1 MYLDSSDEASY
12 DGGPTTNYF
21 VPTEGSF
28 PVNGTGTFQRLRS
41 GSYGGYIIKPTDV
54 VYRYELGTLGCH
66 YHGVDVP
73 VPSVFPT
80 GSTVQFSFDY
90 YISTGTVIET
100 DYIANYE
107 QGASGAI
114 TNGGQP
120 LGVWRS
126 VVLTSTVS
134 LVGYPYV
141 RAFLYPGACGSVR
154 LAADGFILYKNP
166 QLEMLNY
173 ASRFVYG
180 PNNTNNVR
188 SNGNVWRD
196 LSGRGNDFTIQ
207 GNITWNKDTGFSNFD
222 GNSVANGNKIFRSNF
237 PQNLKTSQLGQGYT
251 VVVVEDAS
259 LATRPGNTFFVAVNG
274 DDTNVGDHPQ
284 GPFRTIAH
292 ALAVADGS
300 TAGPVTIHIY
310 PGEYEE
316 TTPLIVPQNTTI
328 TGEDLRN
335 TIISPTTASQ
345 GEDIFHLNQNTLV
358 ENVTI
363 RNFTFDSGSNTG
375 YAFRFASGAIINERS
390 PYVRNVSV
398 ITNNDAGIAG
408 HGAWIDGSELN
419 SASTQASMLFHSAT
433 FITPGVDCITMT
445 NGVRV
450 EWLNSF
456 TYFANRGLYAL
467 QGSAGFANLGSVFGA
482 EIRSIVWFR
491 TIIIC

>member
-1 MYLDSSDEASY
+1 MSVISSLSKRGQYSTVSTLTEVPTTEGLILYLDSSDEASY

-41 GSYGGYIIKPTDV
+41 GSYGGYTIKPTDV
-54 VYRYELGTLGCH
+54 VYRYELGVFGCH

-114 TNGGQP
+114 TNGGQA

-126 VVLTSTVS
+126 VVLSSNVT

-141 RAFLYPGACGSVR
+141 RAFLYPGACGSLR

-173 ASRFVYG
+173 PSRFVYG

-188 SNGNVWRD
+188 ANGNIWRD

-207 GNITWNKDTGFSNFD
+207 GNITWNKDTGFSNFA
-222 GNSVANGNKIFRSNF
+222 GNSTGNGNKIFRSNF

-251 VVVVEDAS
+251 VVVVARS
-259 LATRPGNTFFVAVNG
+259 TV
-274 DDTNVGDHPQ
+274 
-284 GPFRTIAH
+284 
-292 ALAVADGS
+292 
-300 TAGPVTIHIY
+300 TAGSWRK
-310 PGEYEE
+310 
-316 TTPLIVPQNTTI
+316 LIGNSDGDNYIDLYQNPS
-328 TGEDLRN
+328 GNWAQEC
-335 TIISPTTASQ
+335 SS
-345 GEDIFHLNQNTLV
+345 TLYV
-358 ENVTI
+358 DGVQVN
-363 RNFTFDSGSNTG
+363 NGAFFMSNTG
-375 YAFRFASGAIINERS
+375 FHCYAATNSNSGLLTNPVYGLTIGNEPNSS
-390 PYVRNVSV
+390 PTG
-398 ITNNDAGIAG
+398 TNAYPWVGDIAVVLMYERVLTT
-408 HGAWIDGSELN
+408 SEIKQISN
-419 SASTQASMLFHSAT
+419 
-433 FITPGVDCITMT
+433 
-445 NGVRV
+445 
-450 EWLNSF
+450 
-456 TYFANRGLYAL
+456 LYKDKY
-467 QGSAGFANLGSVFGA
+467 GY
-482 EIRSIVWFR
+482 
-491 TIIIC
+491 

>member
-1 MYLDSSDEASY
+1 MSVISSLSKRGQYSTVSTLSEVPVTEGLILYLDSSDEASY

-173 ASRFVYG
+173 PSRFVYG
-180 PNNTNNVR
+180 PNSTNNVR

-207 GNITWNKDTGFSNFD
+207 GNITWNKDTGFSNFA
-222 GNSVANGNKIFRSNF
+222 GNSTGNGNKIFRSNF

-251 VVVVEDAS
+251 VVVVARSTVSGGWRKLIGNWDGDNYID
-259 LATRPGNTFFVAVNG
+259 LYQNNTGNTWHQDGSGETLYVDGVQVNNDTFVMYNAGFHCYAATNTNSGTLSNPTLPLTIGNEPNG
-274 DDTNVGDHPQ
+274 AANPNAYPWVGD
-284 GPFRTIAH
+284 IAVV
-292 ALAVADGS
+292 LM
-300 TAGPVTIHIY
+300 
-310 PGEYEE
+310 YERV
-316 TTPLIVPQNTTI
+316 L
-328 TGEDLRN
+328 
-335 TIISPTTASQ
+335 TASEIKQ
-345 GEDIFHLNQNTLV
+345 I
-358 ENVTI
+358 
-363 RNFTFDSGSNTG
+363 SNLYKDKYG
-375 YAFRFASGAIINERS
+375 Y
-390 PYVRNVSV
+390 
-398 ITNNDAGIAG
+398 
-408 HGAWIDGSELN
+408 
-419 SASTQASMLFHSAT
+419 
-433 FITPGVDCITMT
+433 
-445 NGVRV
+445 
-450 EWLNSF
+450 
-456 TYFANRGLYAL
+456 
-467 QGSAGFANLGSVFGA
+467 
-482 EIRSIVWFR
+482 
-491 TIIIC
+491 

>member
-1 MYLDSSDEASY
+1 MSVISSLSKRGQYSTVSTLSEVPVKEGLMLYLDSSDESSY

-21 VPTEGSF
+21 VPTEGTF
-28 PVNGTGTFQRLRS
+28 PVNGTGTFQRIRS

-107 QGASGAI
+107 QGAAGAI

-141 RAFLYPGACGSVR
+141 RAFLYPGACGSLR

-180 PNNTNNVR
+180 PNSTNNVR

-207 GNITWNKDTGFSNFD
+207 GNITWNKDTGFSNFN
-222 GNSVANGNKIFRSNF
+222 GNSVANGNKIFRSSF
-237 PQNLKTSQLGQGYT
+237 PQNLKTGQLGQGYT
-251 VVVVEDAS
+251 VVVVARSTVSGAWRKLIGNWDGDNYIDLYQNVS
-259 LATRPGNTFFVAVNG
+259 GNTY
-274 DDTNVGDHPQ
+274 HQ
-284 GPFRTIAH
+284 
-292 ALAVADGS
+292 DGS
-300 TAGPVTIHIY
+300 
-310 PGEYEE
+310 GETLYVDGVQVSND
-316 TTPLIVPQNTTI
+316 TFVMYNS
-328 TGEDLRN
+328 G
-335 TIISPTTASQ
+335 
-345 GEDIFHLNQNTLV
+345 FHC
-358 ENVTI
+358 
-363 RNFTFDSGSNTG
+363 
-375 YAFRFASGAIINERS
+375 YAA
-390 PYVRNVSV
+390 
-398 ITNNDAGIAG
+398 TN
-408 HGAWIDGSELN
+408 LN
-419 SASTQASMLFHSAT
+419 SGTLSNPTLPLT
-433 FITPGVDCITMT
+433 IGNEP
-445 NGVRV
+445 NGAANPNNYPWIGDIAVVLMYERV
-450 EWLNSF
+450 LTSSEIKQISN
-456 TYFANRGLYAL
+456 LYKDKY
-467 QGSAGFANLGSVFGA
+467 GY
-482 EIRSIVWFR
+482 
-491 TIIIC
+491 

>member
-1 MYLDSSDEASY
+1 MSVISSLSKRGQYSTVSTLSEVPVTEGLILYLDSSDEASY

-141 RAFLYPGACGSVR
+141 RAFLYPGACGSLR

-180 PNNTNNVR
+180 PNSTNNVR
-188 SNGNVWRD
+188 NNGNVWRD

-207 GNITWNKDTGFSNFD
+207 GNITWNKDTGFSNFA
-222 GNSVANGNKIFRSNF
+222 GNSTGNGNKIFRSNF

-251 VVVVEDAS
+251 VVVVARSTVSGVWRKLIGNWDGDNYID
-259 LATRPGNTFFVAVNG
+259 LYQNNTGNTWHQDGSGETLYVDGVQVGNDTFVMYNAGFHCYAATNTNSGTLSNPTLPLTIGNEPNG
-274 DDTNVGDHPQ
+274 AANPNAYPWVGD
-284 GPFRTIAH
+284 IAVV
-292 ALAVADGS
+292 LM
-300 TAGPVTIHIY
+300 
-310 PGEYEE
+310 YERV
-316 TTPLIVPQNTTI
+316 L
-328 TGEDLRN
+328 
-335 TIISPTTASQ
+335 TASEIKQ
-345 GEDIFHLNQNTLV
+345 I
-358 ENVTI
+358 
-363 RNFTFDSGSNTG
+363 SNLYKDKYG
-375 YAFRFASGAIINERS
+375 Y
-390 PYVRNVSV
+390 
-398 ITNNDAGIAG
+398 
-408 HGAWIDGSELN
+408 
-419 SASTQASMLFHSAT
+419 
-433 FITPGVDCITMT
+433 
-445 NGVRV
+445 
-450 EWLNSF
+450 
-456 TYFANRGLYAL
+456 
-467 QGSAGFANLGSVFGA
+467 
-482 EIRSIVWFR
+482 
-491 TIIIC
+491 

>member
-1 MYLDSSDEASY
+1 MSVISSLSKRGQYSTVSTLSEVPVTEGLILYLDSSDEASY

-141 RAFLYPGACGSVR
+141 RAFLYPGACGSLR

-173 ASRFVYG
+173 VSRFVYG

-207 GNITWNKDTGFSNFD
+207 GNITWNKDTGFSNFN

-251 VVVVEDAS
+251 VVVVARSTINGSWRKLIGNWDGDNYIDLYQNPSNYAWHQDGSGETLYVDGVQVGNDTFVMYNAGFHCYA
-259 LATRPGNTFFVAVNG
+259 ATNTNSGTLSNPTLPLTIGNEPNG
-274 DDTNVGDHPQ
+274 AANPNAYPWVGD
-284 GPFRTIAH
+284 IAVV
-292 ALAVADGS
+292 LM
-300 TAGPVTIHIY
+300 
-310 PGEYEE
+310 YERV
-316 TTPLIVPQNTTI
+316 L
-328 TGEDLRN
+328 
-335 TIISPTTASQ
+335 TASEIKQ
-345 GEDIFHLNQNTLV
+345 I
-358 ENVTI
+358 
-363 RNFTFDSGSNTG
+363 SNLYKDKYG
-375 YAFRFASGAIINERS
+375 Y
-390 PYVRNVSV
+390 
-398 ITNNDAGIAG
+398 
-408 HGAWIDGSELN
+408 
-419 SASTQASMLFHSAT
+419 
-433 FITPGVDCITMT
+433 
-445 NGVRV
+445 
-450 EWLNSF
+450 
-456 TYFANRGLYAL
+456 
-467 QGSAGFANLGSVFGA
+467 
-482 EIRSIVWFR
+482 
-491 TIIIC
+491 

>member
-1 MYLDSSDEASY
+1 MSVISSLSKRGQYSTVSTLSEVPVTEGLILYLDSSDEASY

-141 RAFLYPGACGSVR
+141 RAFLYPGACGSLR

-207 GNITWNKDTGFSNFD
+207 GNITWNKDTGFSNFN

-251 VVVVEDAS
+251 VVVVARSTVSGGWRKLIGNWDGDNYIDLYQNTS
-259 LATRPGNTFFVAVNG
+259 GNTWHQDGSGETLYVDGVQVGNDTFVMYNSGFHCYAATNTNNG
-274 DDTNVGDHPQ
+274 TLSNPTLPLTIGNEPNGAASPNAYPWVGD
-284 GPFRTIAH
+284 IAVV
-292 ALAVADGS
+292 LM
-300 TAGPVTIHIY
+300 
-310 PGEYEE
+310 YERV
-316 TTPLIVPQNTTI
+316 L
-328 TGEDLRN
+328 
-335 TIISPTTASQ
+335 TASEIKQ
-345 GEDIFHLNQNTLV
+345 I
-358 ENVTI
+358 
-363 RNFTFDSGSNTG
+363 SNLYKDKYG
-375 YAFRFASGAIINERS
+375 Y
-390 PYVRNVSV
+390 
-398 ITNNDAGIAG
+398 
-408 HGAWIDGSELN
+408 
-419 SASTQASMLFHSAT
+419 
-433 FITPGVDCITMT
+433 
-445 NGVRV
+445 
-450 EWLNSF
+450 
-456 TYFANRGLYAL
+456 
-467 QGSAGFANLGSVFGA
+467 
-482 EIRSIVWFR
+482 
-491 TIIIC
+491 

>member
-1 MYLDSSDEASY
+1 MSVISSLSKRGQYSTVSTLSEVPVTEGLILYLDSSDEASY

-141 RAFLYPGACGSVR
+141 RAFLYPGACGSLR

-166 QLEMLNY
+166 QLELLNY
-173 ASRFVYG
+173 VSRFVYG

-207 GNITWNKDTGFSNFD
+207 GNITWNKDTGFSNFN

-251 VVVVEDAS
+251 VVVVARSTVSGAWRKLIGNWDGDNYIDLYQNTS
-259 LATRPGNTFFVAVNG
+259 GNTWHQDGSGETLYVDGVQVGNDTFVMYNSGFHCYAATNTNSGTVSNPTLPLTIGNEPNG
-274 DDTNVGDHPQ
+274 AANPNNYPWVGD
-284 GPFRTIAH
+284 IAVV
-292 ALAVADGS
+292 LM
-300 TAGPVTIHIY
+300 
-310 PGEYEE
+310 YERV
-316 TTPLIVPQNTTI
+316 L
-328 TGEDLRN
+328 
-335 TIISPTTASQ
+335 TASEIKQ
-345 GEDIFHLNQNTLV
+345 I
-358 ENVTI
+358 
-363 RNFTFDSGSNTG
+363 SNLYKDKYG
-375 YAFRFASGAIINERS
+375 Y
-390 PYVRNVSV
+390 
-398 ITNNDAGIAG
+398 
-408 HGAWIDGSELN
+408 
-419 SASTQASMLFHSAT
+419 
-433 FITPGVDCITMT
+433 
-445 NGVRV
+445 
-450 EWLNSF
+450 
-456 TYFANRGLYAL
+456 
-467 QGSAGFANLGSVFGA
+467 
-482 EIRSIVWFR
+482 
-491 TIIIC
+491 

>member
-1 MYLDSSDEASY
+1 MSVISSLSKRGQYSTVSTLSEVPVTEGLILYLDSSDEASY

-173 ASRFVYG
+173 PSRFVYG

-188 SNGNVWRD
+188 NNGNVWRD

-207 GNITWNKDTGFSNFD
+207 GNITWNKDTGFSNFN

-251 VVVVEDAS
+251 VIVVARSTVSGGWRKLIGNWDGDNYID
-259 LATRPGNTFFVAVNG
+259 LYQNNTGNTWHQDGSGETLYVDGVQVNNDTFVMYNAGFHCYAATNTNNG
-274 DDTNVGDHPQ
+274 TVSNPTLPLTIGNEPNGAANPNNYPWVGD
-284 GPFRTIAH
+284 IAVV
-292 ALAVADGS
+292 LM
-300 TAGPVTIHIY
+300 
-310 PGEYEE
+310 YERVLTSSE
-316 TTPLIVPQNTTI
+316 IKQ
-328 TGEDLRN
+328 
-335 TIISPTTASQ
+335 ISNLYK
-345 GEDIFHLNQNTLV
+345 DKY
-358 ENVTI
+358 
-363 RNFTFDSGSNTG
+363 G
-375 YAFRFASGAIINERS
+375 Y
-390 PYVRNVSV
+390 
-398 ITNNDAGIAG
+398 
-408 HGAWIDGSELN
+408 
-419 SASTQASMLFHSAT
+419 
-433 FITPGVDCITMT
+433 
-445 NGVRV
+445 
-450 EWLNSF
+450 
-456 TYFANRGLYAL
+456 
-467 QGSAGFANLGSVFGA
+467 
-482 EIRSIVWFR
+482 
-491 TIIIC
+491 

>member
-1 MYLDSSDEASY
+1 MSVISSLSKRGQYSTVSTLSEVPVTEGLILYLDSSDEASY

-141 RAFLYPGACGSVR
+141 RAFLYPGACGSLR

-173 ASRFVYG
+173 PSRFVYG
-180 PNNTNNVR
+180 PNSTNNVR
-188 SNGNVWRD
+188 NNGNVWRD

-207 GNITWNKDTGFSNFD
+207 GNITWNKDTGFSNFN

-251 VVVVEDAS
+251 VVVVARSTVSGVWRKLIGNWDGDNYID
-259 LATRPGNTFFVAVNG
+259 LYQNNTGNTWHQDGSGETLYVDGVQVGNDTFVMYNAGFHCYAATNTNSGTLSNPTLPLTIGNEPNG
-274 DDTNVGDHPQ
+274 AANPNAYPWVGD
-284 GPFRTIAH
+284 IAVV
-292 ALAVADGS
+292 LM
-300 TAGPVTIHIY
+300 
-310 PGEYEE
+310 YERV
-316 TTPLIVPQNTTI
+316 L
-328 TGEDLRN
+328 
-335 TIISPTTASQ
+335 TASEIKQ
-345 GEDIFHLNQNTLV
+345 I
-358 ENVTI
+358 
-363 RNFTFDSGSNTG
+363 SNLYKDKYG
-375 YAFRFASGAIINERS
+375 Y
-390 PYVRNVSV
+390 
-398 ITNNDAGIAG
+398 
-408 HGAWIDGSELN
+408 
-419 SASTQASMLFHSAT
+419 
-433 FITPGVDCITMT
+433 
-445 NGVRV
+445 
-450 EWLNSF
+450 
-456 TYFANRGLYAL
+456 
-467 QGSAGFANLGSVFGA
+467 
-482 EIRSIVWFR
+482 
-491 TIIIC
+491 

>member
-1 MYLDSSDEASY
+1 MSVISSLSKRGQYSTVSTLSEVPVTEGLILYLDSSDEASY

-73 VPSVFPT
+73 VPSVFTT

-180 PNNTNNVR
+180 PNSTNNVR
-188 SNGNVWRD
+188 NNGNVWRD

-207 GNITWNKDTGFSNFD
+207 GNITWNKDTGFSNFT
-222 GNSVANGNKIFRSNF
+222 GNSTGNGNKIFRSNF

-251 VVVVEDAS
+251 VVVVARSTVSGVWRKLIGNWDGDNYID
-259 LATRPGNTFFVAVNG
+259 LYQNNTGNTWHQDGSGETLYVDGVQVGNDTFVMYNAGFHCYAATNTNSGTLSNPTLPLTIGNEPNG
-274 DDTNVGDHPQ
+274 AANPNAYPWVGD
-284 GPFRTIAH
+284 IAVV
-292 ALAVADGS
+292 LM
-300 TAGPVTIHIY
+300 
-310 PGEYEE
+310 YERV
-316 TTPLIVPQNTTI
+316 L
-328 TGEDLRN
+328 
-335 TIISPTTASQ
+335 TASEIKQ
-345 GEDIFHLNQNTLV
+345 I
-358 ENVTI
+358 
-363 RNFTFDSGSNTG
+363 SNLYKDKYG
-375 YAFRFASGAIINERS
+375 Y
-390 PYVRNVSV
+390 
-398 ITNNDAGIAG
+398 
-408 HGAWIDGSELN
+408 
-419 SASTQASMLFHSAT
+419 
-433 FITPGVDCITMT
+433 
-445 NGVRV
+445 
-450 EWLNSF
+450 
-456 TYFANRGLYAL
+456 
-467 QGSAGFANLGSVFGA
+467 
-482 EIRSIVWFR
+482 
-491 TIIIC
+491 

>member
-1 MYLDSSDEASY
+1 MSVISSLSKRGQYSTVSTLSEVPVTEGLILYLDSSDEASY

-141 RAFLYPGACGSVR
+141 RAFLYPGACGSLR

-173 ASRFVYG
+173 PSRFVYG
-180 PNNTNNVR
+180 PNSTNNVR
-188 SNGNVWRD
+188 NNGNVWRD

-207 GNITWNKDTGFSNFD
+207 GNITWNKDTGFSNFT
-222 GNSVANGNKIFRSNF
+222 GNSTGNGNKIFRSNF

-251 VVVVEDAS
+251 VVVVARSTVSGAWRKLIGNWDGDNYID
-259 LATRPGNTFFVAVNG
+259 LYQNNTGNTWHQDGSGETLYVDGVQVGNDTFVMYNAGFHCYAATNTNSGTLSNPTLPLTIGNEPNG
-274 DDTNVGDHPQ
+274 AANPNAYPWVGD
-284 GPFRTIAH
+284 IAVV
-292 ALAVADGS
+292 LM
-300 TAGPVTIHIY
+300 
-310 PGEYEE
+310 YERV
-316 TTPLIVPQNTTI
+316 L
-328 TGEDLRN
+328 
-335 TIISPTTASQ
+335 TASEIKQ
-345 GEDIFHLNQNTLV
+345 I
-358 ENVTI
+358 
-363 RNFTFDSGSNTG
+363 SNLYKDKYG
-375 YAFRFASGAIINERS
+375 Y
-390 PYVRNVSV
+390 
-398 ITNNDAGIAG
+398 
-408 HGAWIDGSELN
+408 
-419 SASTQASMLFHSAT
+419 
-433 FITPGVDCITMT
+433 
-445 NGVRV
+445 
-450 EWLNSF
+450 
-456 TYFANRGLYAL
+456 
-467 QGSAGFANLGSVFGA
+467 
-482 EIRSIVWFR
+482 
-491 TIIIC
+491 

>member
-1 MYLDSSDEASY
+1 MSVISSLSKRGQYSTVSTLSEVPVTEGLILYLDSSDEASY

-141 RAFLYPGACGSVR
+141 RAFLYPGACGSLR

-173 ASRFVYG
+173 VSRFVYG
-180 PNNTNNVR
+180 PNSTNNVR
-188 SNGNVWRD
+188 NNGNVWRD

-207 GNITWNKDTGFSNFD
+207 GNITWNKDTGFSNFT
-222 GNSVANGNKIFRSNF
+222 GNSTGNGNKIFRSNF

-251 VVVVEDAS
+251 VVVVARSTVSGVWRKLIGNWDGDNYID
-259 LATRPGNTFFVAVNG
+259 LYQNNTGNTW
-274 DDTNVGDHPQ
+274 HQ
-284 GPFRTIAH
+284 
-292 ALAVADGS
+292 DGS
-300 TAGPVTIHIY
+300 GETLYVDGVQVGNDTFVMYNAGFHCYAATNTNNGTVSNPTLPLTIGNEPNGAANPNAY
-310 PGEYEE
+310 PWIGDIAVVLMYERV
-316 TTPLIVPQNTTI
+316 L
-328 TGEDLRN
+328 
-335 TIISPTTASQ
+335 TASEIKQ
-345 GEDIFHLNQNTLV
+345 I
-358 ENVTI
+358 
-363 RNFTFDSGSNTG
+363 SNLYKDKYG
-375 YAFRFASGAIINERS
+375 Y
-390 PYVRNVSV
+390 
-398 ITNNDAGIAG
+398 
-408 HGAWIDGSELN
+408 
-419 SASTQASMLFHSAT
+419 
-433 FITPGVDCITMT
+433 
-445 NGVRV
+445 
-450 EWLNSF
+450 
-456 TYFANRGLYAL
+456 
-467 QGSAGFANLGSVFGA
+467 
-482 EIRSIVWFR
+482 
-491 TIIIC
+491 

>member
-1 MYLDSSDEASY
+1 MSVISSLSKRGQYSTVSTLSEVPVTEGLILYLDSSDEASY

-173 ASRFVYG
+173 PSRFVYG
-180 PNNTNNVR
+180 PNSTNNVR
-188 SNGNVWRD
+188 NNGNVWRD

-207 GNITWNKDTGFSNFD
+207 GNITWNKDTGFSNFN

-251 VVVVEDAS
+251 VVVVARSTVSGVWRKLIGNWDGDNYID
-259 LATRPGNTFFVAVNG
+259 LYQNNTGNTWHQDGSGETLYVDGVQVGNDTFVMYNAGFHCYAATNTNNG
-274 DDTNVGDHPQ
+274 TLSNPTLPLTIGNEPNGAANPNAYPWVGD
-284 GPFRTIAH
+284 IAVV
-292 ALAVADGS
+292 LM
-300 TAGPVTIHIY
+300 
-310 PGEYEE
+310 YERV
-316 TTPLIVPQNTTI
+316 L
-328 TGEDLRN
+328 
-335 TIISPTTASQ
+335 TASEIKQ
-345 GEDIFHLNQNTLV
+345 I
-358 ENVTI
+358 
-363 RNFTFDSGSNTG
+363 SNLYKDKYG
-375 YAFRFASGAIINERS
+375 Y
-390 PYVRNVSV
+390 
-398 ITNNDAGIAG
+398 
-408 HGAWIDGSELN
+408 
-419 SASTQASMLFHSAT
+419 
-433 FITPGVDCITMT
+433 
-445 NGVRV
+445 
-450 EWLNSF
+450 
-456 TYFANRGLYAL
+456 
-467 QGSAGFANLGSVFGA
+467 
-482 EIRSIVWFR
+482 
-491 TIIIC
+491 

>member
-1 MYLDSSDEASY
+1 MSVISSLSKRGQYSTVSTLSEVPVTEGLILYLDSSDEASY

-73 VPSVFPT
+73 VPSVFTT

-141 RAFLYPGACGSVR
+141 RAFLYPGACGSLR

-188 SNGNVWRD
+188 NNGNVWRD

-207 GNITWNKDTGFSNFD
+207 GNITWNKDTGFSNFT
-222 GNSVANGNKIFRSNF
+222 GNSTGNGNKIFRSNF

-251 VVVVEDAS
+251 VVVVARSTVSGVWRKLIGNWDGDNYID
-259 LATRPGNTFFVAVNG
+259 LYQNNTGNTWHQDGSGETLYVDGVQVGNDTFVMYNAGFHCYAATNTNSGTLSNPTLPLTIGNEPNG
-274 DDTNVGDHPQ
+274 AANPNAYPWVGD
-284 GPFRTIAH
+284 IAVV
-292 ALAVADGS
+292 LM
-300 TAGPVTIHIY
+300 
-310 PGEYEE
+310 YERV
-316 TTPLIVPQNTTI
+316 L
-328 TGEDLRN
+328 
-335 TIISPTTASQ
+335 TASEIKQ
-345 GEDIFHLNQNTLV
+345 I
-358 ENVTI
+358 
-363 RNFTFDSGSNTG
+363 SNLYKDKYG
-375 YAFRFASGAIINERS
+375 Y
-390 PYVRNVSV
+390 
-398 ITNNDAGIAG
+398 
-408 HGAWIDGSELN
+408 
-419 SASTQASMLFHSAT
+419 
-433 FITPGVDCITMT
+433 
-445 NGVRV
+445 
-450 EWLNSF
+450 
-456 TYFANRGLYAL
+456 
-467 QGSAGFANLGSVFGA
+467 
-482 EIRSIVWFR
+482 
-491 TIIIC
+491 

>member
-1 MYLDSSDEASY
+1 MSVISSLSKRGQYSTVSTLSEVPVTEGLILYLDSSDEASY

-141 RAFLYPGACGSVR
+141 RAFLYPGACGSLR

-173 ASRFVYG
+173 VSRFVYG
-180 PNNTNNVR
+180 PNSTNNVR
-188 SNGNVWRD
+188 NNGNVWRD

-207 GNITWNKDTGFSNFD
+207 GNITWNKDTGFSNFT
-222 GNSVANGNKIFRSNF
+222 GNSTGNGNKIFRSNF

-251 VVVVEDAS
+251 VVVVARSTVSGVWRKLIGNWDGDNYID
-259 LATRPGNTFFVAVNG
+259 LYQNNTGNTWHQDGSGETLYVDGVQVGNDTFVMYNAGFHCYAATNTNSGTLSNPTLPLTIGNEPNG
-274 DDTNVGDHPQ
+274 AANPNAYPWVGD
-284 GPFRTIAH
+284 IAVV
-292 ALAVADGS
+292 LM
-300 TAGPVTIHIY
+300 
-310 PGEYEE
+310 YERV
-316 TTPLIVPQNTTI
+316 L
-328 TGEDLRN
+328 
-335 TIISPTTASQ
+335 TASEIKQ
-345 GEDIFHLNQNTLV
+345 I
-358 ENVTI
+358 
-363 RNFTFDSGSNTG
+363 SNLYKDKYG
-375 YAFRFASGAIINERS
+375 Y
-390 PYVRNVSV
+390 
-398 ITNNDAGIAG
+398 
-408 HGAWIDGSELN
+408 
-419 SASTQASMLFHSAT
+419 
-433 FITPGVDCITMT
+433 
-445 NGVRV
+445 
-450 EWLNSF
+450 
-456 TYFANRGLYAL
+456 
-467 QGSAGFANLGSVFGA
+467 
-482 EIRSIVWFR
+482 
-491 TIIIC
+491 

>member
-1 MYLDSSDEASY
+1 MSVISSLSKRGQYSTVSTLSEVPVTEGLILYLDSSDEASY

-28 PVNGTGTFQRLRS
+28 PVKGTGTFQRLRT
-41 GSYGGYIIKPTDV
+41 GSFGGYIIKPTDV

-141 RAFLYPGACGSVR
+141 RAFLYPGACGSLR

-173 ASRFVYG
+173 VSRFVYG

-207 GNITWNKDTGFSNFD
+207 GNITWNKDTGFSNFT
-222 GNSVANGNKIFRSNF
+222 GNSTGNGNKIFRSNF

-251 VVVVEDAS
+251 VVVVARSTVSGAWRKLIGNWDGDNYID
-259 LATRPGNTFFVAVNG
+259 LYQNNTGNTWHQDGSGETLYVDGVQVGNDTYVMYNAGFHCYAATNTNSGTLSNPTLPLTIGNEPNG
-274 DDTNVGDHPQ
+274 AANPNAYPWVGD
-284 GPFRTIAH
+284 IAVV
-292 ALAVADGS
+292 LM
-300 TAGPVTIHIY
+300 
-310 PGEYEE
+310 YERV
-316 TTPLIVPQNTTI
+316 L
-328 TGEDLRN
+328 
-335 TIISPTTASQ
+335 TASEIKQ
-345 GEDIFHLNQNTLV
+345 I
-358 ENVTI
+358 
-363 RNFTFDSGSNTG
+363 SNLYKDKYG
-375 YAFRFASGAIINERS
+375 Y
-390 PYVRNVSV
+390 
-398 ITNNDAGIAG
+398 
-408 HGAWIDGSELN
+408 
-419 SASTQASMLFHSAT
+419 
-433 FITPGVDCITMT
+433 
-445 NGVRV
+445 
-450 EWLNSF
+450 
-456 TYFANRGLYAL
+456 
-467 QGSAGFANLGSVFGA
+467 
-482 EIRSIVWFR
+482 
-491 TIIIC
+491 

>member
-1 MYLDSSDEASY
+1 MSVISSLSKRGQYSTVSTLSEVPVTEGLILYLDSSDEASY

-73 VPSVFPT
+73 VPSVFTT

-141 RAFLYPGACGSVR
+141 RAFLYPGACGSLR

-180 PNNTNNVR
+180 PNSTNNVR
-188 SNGNVWRD
+188 NNGNVWRD

-207 GNITWNKDTGFSNFD
+207 GNITWNKDTGFSNFN

-251 VVVVEDAS
+251 VVVVARSTVSGVWRKLIGNWDGDNYID
-259 LATRPGNTFFVAVNG
+259 LYQNNTGNTWHQDGSGETLYVDGVQVGNDTFVMYNAGFHCYAATNTNNG
-274 DDTNVGDHPQ
+274 TLSNPTLPLTIGNEPNGAANPNAYPWVGD
-284 GPFRTIAH
+284 IAVV
-292 ALAVADGS
+292 LM
-300 TAGPVTIHIY
+300 
-310 PGEYEE
+310 YERV
-316 TTPLIVPQNTTI
+316 L
-328 TGEDLRN
+328 
-335 TIISPTTASQ
+335 TASEIKQ
-345 GEDIFHLNQNTLV
+345 I
-358 ENVTI
+358 
-363 RNFTFDSGSNTG
+363 SNLYKDKYG
-375 YAFRFASGAIINERS
+375 Y
-390 PYVRNVSV
+390 
-398 ITNNDAGIAG
+398 
-408 HGAWIDGSELN
+408 
-419 SASTQASMLFHSAT
+419 
-433 FITPGVDCITMT
+433 
-445 NGVRV
+445 
-450 EWLNSF
+450 
-456 TYFANRGLYAL
+456 
-467 QGSAGFANLGSVFGA
+467 
-482 EIRSIVWFR
+482 
-491 TIIIC
+491 

>member
-1 MYLDSSDEASY
+1 MSVISSLSKRGQYSTVSTLSEVPVTEGLILYLDSSDEASY

-141 RAFLYPGACGSVR
+141 RAFLYPGACGSLR

-180 PNNTNNVR
+180 PNSTNNVR
-188 SNGNVWRD
+188 NNGNVWRD

-207 GNITWNKDTGFSNFD
+207 GNITWNKDTGFSNFN

-251 VVVVEDAS
+251 VVVVARSTVSGVWRKLIGNWDGDNYID
-259 LATRPGNTFFVAVNG
+259 LYQNNTGNTWHQDGSGETLYVDGVQVGNDTFVMYNAGFHCYAATNTNSGTLSNPTLPLTIGNEPNG
-274 DDTNVGDHPQ
+274 AASPNAYPWVGD
-284 GPFRTIAH
+284 IAVV
-292 ALAVADGS
+292 LM
-300 TAGPVTIHIY
+300 
-310 PGEYEE
+310 YERV
-316 TTPLIVPQNTTI
+316 L
-328 TGEDLRN
+328 
-335 TIISPTTASQ
+335 TASEIKQ
-345 GEDIFHLNQNTLV
+345 I
-358 ENVTI
+358 
-363 RNFTFDSGSNTG
+363 SNLYKDKYG
-375 YAFRFASGAIINERS
+375 Y
-390 PYVRNVSV
+390 
-398 ITNNDAGIAG
+398 
-408 HGAWIDGSELN
+408 
-419 SASTQASMLFHSAT
+419 
-433 FITPGVDCITMT
+433 
-445 NGVRV
+445 
-450 EWLNSF
+450 
-456 TYFANRGLYAL
+456 
-467 QGSAGFANLGSVFGA
+467 
-482 EIRSIVWFR
+482 
-491 TIIIC
+491 

>member
-1 MYLDSSDEASY
+1 MSVISSLSKRGQYSTVSTLSEVPVTEGLILYLDSSDEASY

-141 RAFLYPGACGSVR
+141 RAFLYPGACGSLR

-180 PNNTNNVR
+180 PNSTNNVR
-188 SNGNVWRD
+188 NNGNVWRD

-207 GNITWNKDTGFSNFD
+207 GNITWNKDTGFSNFN

-251 VVVVEDAS
+251 VVVVARSTVSGVWRKLIGNWDGDNYID
-259 LATRPGNTFFVAVNG
+259 LYQNNTGNTWHQDGSGETLYVDGVQVGNDTFVMYNAGFHCYAATNTNNG
-274 DDTNVGDHPQ
+274 TLSNPTLPLTIGNEPNGAANPNAYPWVGD
-284 GPFRTIAH
+284 IAVV
-292 ALAVADGS
+292 LM
-300 TAGPVTIHIY
+300 
-310 PGEYEE
+310 YERV
-316 TTPLIVPQNTTI
+316 L
-328 TGEDLRN
+328 
-335 TIISPTTASQ
+335 TASEIKQ
-345 GEDIFHLNQNTLV
+345 I
-358 ENVTI
+358 
-363 RNFTFDSGSNTG
+363 SNLYKDKYG
-375 YAFRFASGAIINERS
+375 Y
-390 PYVRNVSV
+390 
-398 ITNNDAGIAG
+398 
-408 HGAWIDGSELN
+408 
-419 SASTQASMLFHSAT
+419 
-433 FITPGVDCITMT
+433 
-445 NGVRV
+445 
-450 EWLNSF
+450 
-456 TYFANRGLYAL
+456 
-467 QGSAGFANLGSVFGA
+467 
-482 EIRSIVWFR
+482 
-491 TIIIC
+491 

>member
-1 MYLDSSDEASY
+1 MSVISSLSKRGQYSTVSTLSEVPVTEGLILYLDSSDEASY

-141 RAFLYPGACGSVR
+141 RAFLYPGACGSLR

-207 GNITWNKDTGFSNFD
+207 GNITWNKDTGFSNFT
-222 GNSVANGNKIFRSNF
+222 GNSTGNGNKIFRSNF

-251 VVVVEDAS
+251 VVVVARSTVSGVWRKLIGNWDGDNYID
-259 LATRPGNTFFVAVNG
+259 LYQNNTGNTW
-274 DDTNVGDHPQ
+274 HQ
-284 GPFRTIAH
+284 
-292 ALAVADGS
+292 DGS
-300 TAGPVTIHIY
+300 
-310 PGEYEE
+310 GE
-316 TTPLIVPQNTTI
+316 
-328 TGEDLRN
+328 
-335 TIISPTTASQ
+335 
-345 GEDIFHLNQNTLV
+345 TLYV
-358 ENVTI
+358 DGVQVGND
-363 RNFTFDSGSNTG
+363 TFVMYN
-375 YAFRFASGAIINERS
+375 
-390 PYVRNVSV
+390 
-398 ITNNDAGIAG
+398 
-408 HGAWIDGSELN
+408 
-419 SASTQASMLFHSAT
+419 
-433 FITPGVDCITMT
+433 
-445 NGVRV
+445 
-450 EWLNSF
+450 
-456 TYFANRGLYAL
+456 
-467 QGSAGFANLGSVFGA
+467 AGFHCYAATNTNSGTLSNPTLPLTIGNEPNGAASPNAYPWIGNIAVVLMYERVLTSSEIKQISNLYKDKYGY
-482 EIRSIVWFR
+482 
-491 TIIIC
+491 

>member
-1 MYLDSSDEASY
+1 MSVISSLSKRGQYSTVSTLSEVPVTEGLILYLDSSDEASY

-141 RAFLYPGACGSVR
+141 RAFLYPGACGSLR

-207 GNITWNKDTGFSNFD
+207 GNITWNKDTGFSNFN

-251 VVVVEDAS
+251 VIVVARS
-259 LATRPGNTFFVAVNG
+259 TVNG
-274 DDTNVGDHPQ
+274 SWRKLIGNWDGDNYIDLYQNPSNYAWHQDGSGETLYVDGVQVGNDTFVMYNSGFHCYAATNTNNGTVSNPTLPLTIGNEPNGAANPNAYPWVGD
-284 GPFRTIAH
+284 IAVV
-292 ALAVADGS
+292 LM
-300 TAGPVTIHIY
+300 
-310 PGEYEE
+310 YERV
-316 TTPLIVPQNTTI
+316 L
-328 TGEDLRN
+328 
-335 TIISPTTASQ
+335 TASEIKQ
-345 GEDIFHLNQNTLV
+345 I
-358 ENVTI
+358 
-363 RNFTFDSGSNTG
+363 SNLYKDKYG
-375 YAFRFASGAIINERS
+375 Y
-390 PYVRNVSV
+390 
-398 ITNNDAGIAG
+398 
-408 HGAWIDGSELN
+408 
-419 SASTQASMLFHSAT
+419 
-433 FITPGVDCITMT
+433 
-445 NGVRV
+445 
-450 EWLNSF
+450 
-456 TYFANRGLYAL
+456 
-467 QGSAGFANLGSVFGA
+467 
-482 EIRSIVWFR
+482 
-491 TIIIC
+491 

>member
-1 MYLDSSDEASY
+1 MSVISSLSKRGQYSTVSTLSEVPVTEGLILYLDSSDEASY

-141 RAFLYPGACGSVR
+141 RAFLYPGACGSLR

-180 PNNTNNVR
+180 PNSTNNVR
-188 SNGNVWRD
+188 NNGNVWRD

-207 GNITWNKDTGFSNFD
+207 GNITWNKDTGFSNFN

-237 PQNLKTSQLGQGYT
+237 PQNLKTGQSGQGYT
-251 VVVVEDAS
+251 VVVVARS
-259 LATRPGNTFFVAVNG
+259 TINGSWRKLIGNWDG
-274 DDTNVGDHPQ
+274 DNYIDLYQNPSNYAWHQ
-284 GPFRTIAH
+284 
-292 ALAVADGS
+292 DGS
-300 TAGPVTIHIY
+300 GETLYVDGVQVGNDTYVMYNAG
-310 PGEYEE
+310 
-316 TTPLIVPQNTTI
+316 
-328 TGEDLRN
+328 
-335 TIISPTTASQ
+335 
-345 GEDIFHLNQNTLV
+345 FHC
-358 ENVTI
+358 
-363 RNFTFDSGSNTG
+363 
-375 YAFRFASGAIINERS
+375 YAATN
-390 PYVRNVSV
+390 
-398 ITNNDAGIAG
+398 TNNGTLSNPTMPLTIGNEPNGGTANAYPWIGDIAVVLMYERVLTS
-408 HGAWIDGSELN
+408 SEIKQISN
-419 SASTQASMLFHSAT
+419 
-433 FITPGVDCITMT
+433 
-445 NGVRV
+445 
-450 EWLNSF
+450 
-456 TYFANRGLYAL
+456 LYKDKY
-467 QGSAGFANLGSVFGA
+467 GY
-482 EIRSIVWFR
+482 
-491 TIIIC
+491 

>member
-1 MYLDSSDEASY
+1 MSVISSLSKRGQYSTVSTLSEVPVTEGLILYLDSSDEASY

-73 VPSVFPT
+73 VPSVFPI
-80 GSTVQFSFDY
+80 GSTVQFSFEY

-141 RAFLYPGACGSVR
+141 RAFLYPGACGSLR

-188 SNGNVWRD
+188 NNGNVWRD

-207 GNITWNKDTGFSNFD
+207 GNITWNKDTGFSNFT
-222 GNSVANGNKIFRSNF
+222 GNSTGNGNKIFRSNF

-251 VVVVEDAS
+251 VVVVARSTVSGVWRKLIGNWDGDNYID
-259 LATRPGNTFFVAVNG
+259 LYQNNTGNTWHQDGSGETLYVDGVQVGNDTFVMYNAGFHCYAATNTNSGTLSNPTLPLTIGNEPNG
-274 DDTNVGDHPQ
+274 AANPNAYPWVGD
-284 GPFRTIAH
+284 IAVV
-292 ALAVADGS
+292 LM
-300 TAGPVTIHIY
+300 
-310 PGEYEE
+310 YERV
-316 TTPLIVPQNTTI
+316 L
-328 TGEDLRN
+328 
-335 TIISPTTASQ
+335 TASEIKQ
-345 GEDIFHLNQNTLV
+345 I
-358 ENVTI
+358 
-363 RNFTFDSGSNTG
+363 SNLYKDKYG
-375 YAFRFASGAIINERS
+375 Y
-390 PYVRNVSV
+390 
-398 ITNNDAGIAG
+398 
-408 HGAWIDGSELN
+408 
-419 SASTQASMLFHSAT
+419 
-433 FITPGVDCITMT
+433 
-445 NGVRV
+445 
-450 EWLNSF
+450 
-456 TYFANRGLYAL
+456 
-467 QGSAGFANLGSVFGA
+467 
-482 EIRSIVWFR
+482 
-491 TIIIC
+491 

>member
-1 MYLDSSDEASY
+1 MSVISSLSKRGQYSTVSTLSEVPVKEGLILYLDSSDEASY

-54 VYRYELGTLGCH
+54 VYRYELGVFGCH

-73 VPSVFPT
+73 VPSVFPI
-80 GSTVQFSFDY
+80 GSTVQFSFEY

-141 RAFLYPGACGSVR
+141 RAFLYPGACGSLR

-173 ASRFVYG
+173 PSRFVYG
-180 PNNTNNVR
+180 PNSTNNVR
-188 SNGNVWRD
+188 NNGNVWRD

-207 GNITWNKDTGFSNFD
+207 GNITWNKDTGFSNFT
-222 GNSVANGNKIFRSNF
+222 GNSTGNGNKIFRSNF

-251 VVVVEDAS
+251 VVVVARSTVSGVWRKLIGNWDGDNYID
-259 LATRPGNTFFVAVNG
+259 LYQNNTGNTWHQDGSGETLYVDGVQVGNDTFVMYNAGFHCYAATNTNNG
-274 DDTNVGDHPQ
+274 TLSNPTLPLTIGNEPNGAANPNAYPWVGD
-284 GPFRTIAH
+284 IAVV
-292 ALAVADGS
+292 LM
-300 TAGPVTIHIY
+300 
-310 PGEYEE
+310 YERV
-316 TTPLIVPQNTTI
+316 L
-328 TGEDLRN
+328 
-335 TIISPTTASQ
+335 TASEIKQ
-345 GEDIFHLNQNTLV
+345 I
-358 ENVTI
+358 
-363 RNFTFDSGSNTG
+363 SNLYKDKYG
-375 YAFRFASGAIINERS
+375 Y
-390 PYVRNVSV
+390 
-398 ITNNDAGIAG
+398 
-408 HGAWIDGSELN
+408 
-419 SASTQASMLFHSAT
+419 
-433 FITPGVDCITMT
+433 
-445 NGVRV
+445 
-450 EWLNSF
+450 
-456 TYFANRGLYAL
+456 
-467 QGSAGFANLGSVFGA
+467 
-482 EIRSIVWFR
+482 
-491 TIIIC
+491 

>member
-1 MYLDSSDEASY
+1 MSVISSLSKRGQYSTVSTLSEVPVKEGLILYLDSSDEASY

-141 RAFLYPGACGSVR
+141 RAFLYPGACGSLR

-173 ASRFVYG
+173 VSRFVYG
-180 PNNTNNVR
+180 PNSTNNVR
-188 SNGNVWRD
+188 NNGNVWRD

-207 GNITWNKDTGFSNFD
+207 GNITWNKDTGFSNFT
-222 GNSVANGNKIFRSNF
+222 GNSTGNGNKIFRSNF

-251 VVVVEDAS
+251 IVVIARSTISGGWRKLIGNWDGENYIELYQNPSGYFTQDGSGDTLYVDGVNVSSGTYLMYNSGFHCYAS
-259 LATRPGNTFFVAVNG
+259 TNSNSGLLTNPIYALTIGNEPNSSPTG
-274 DDTNVGDHPQ
+274 TNAYPWVGD
-284 GPFRTIAH
+284 IAVV
-292 ALAVADGS
+292 LM
-300 TAGPVTIHIY
+300 
-310 PGEYEE
+310 YERV
-316 TTPLIVPQNTTI
+316 L
-328 TGEDLRN
+328 
-335 TIISPTTASQ
+335 TASEIKQ
-345 GEDIFHLNQNTLV
+345 I
-358 ENVTI
+358 
-363 RNFTFDSGSNTG
+363 SNLYKDKYG
-375 YAFRFASGAIINERS
+375 Y
-390 PYVRNVSV
+390 
-398 ITNNDAGIAG
+398 
-408 HGAWIDGSELN
+408 
-419 SASTQASMLFHSAT
+419 
-433 FITPGVDCITMT
+433 
-445 NGVRV
+445 
-450 EWLNSF
+450 
-456 TYFANRGLYAL
+456 
-467 QGSAGFANLGSVFGA
+467 
-482 EIRSIVWFR
+482 
-491 TIIIC
+491 

>member
-1 MYLDSSDEASY
+1 MSVISSLSKRGQYSTVSTLSEVPVTEGLILYLDSSDEASY

-141 RAFLYPGACGSVR
+141 RAFLYPGACGSLR

-207 GNITWNKDTGFSNFD
+207 GNITWNKDTGFSNFN

-237 PQNLKTSQLGQGYT
+237 PQNLKTGQSGQGYT
-251 VVVVEDAS
+251 VVVVARS
-259 LATRPGNTFFVAVNG
+259 TINGSWRKLIGNWDG
-274 DDTNVGDHPQ
+274 DNYIDLYQNPSNYAWHQ
-284 GPFRTIAH
+284 
-292 ALAVADGS
+292 DGS
-300 TAGPVTIHIY
+300 
-310 PGEYEE
+310 GE
-316 TTPLIVPQNTTI
+316 
-328 TGEDLRN
+328 
-335 TIISPTTASQ
+335 
-345 GEDIFHLNQNTLV
+345 TL
-358 ENVTI
+358 
-363 RNFTFDSGSNTG
+363 
-375 YAFRFASGAIINERS
+375 
-390 PYVRNVSV
+390 YVDGVQV
-398 ITNNDAGIAG
+398 GND
-408 HGAWIDGSELN
+408 
-419 SASTQASMLFHSAT
+419 
-433 FITPGVDCITMT
+433 
-445 NGVRV
+445 
-450 EWLNSF
+450 
-456 TYFANRGLYAL
+456 TYVMYN
-467 QGSAGFANLGSVFGA
+467 AGFHCYAATNTNSGTLSNPTLPLTIGNEPNGAASPNAYPWIGNIAVVLMYERVLTSSEIKQISNLYKDKYGY
-482 EIRSIVWFR
+482 
-491 TIIIC
+491 